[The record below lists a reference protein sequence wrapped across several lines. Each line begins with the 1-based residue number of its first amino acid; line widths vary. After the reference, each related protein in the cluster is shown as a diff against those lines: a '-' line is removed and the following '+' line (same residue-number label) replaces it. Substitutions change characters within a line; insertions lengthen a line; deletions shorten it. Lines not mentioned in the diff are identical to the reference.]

1 MHSDFASSP
10 YVPLFCGKEDEG
22 TDRVTLSGHVDN
34 QSLVSNDAG
43 DLDAIF
49 EGAATGPDFQ
59 ADNRFVLQDPIQSAI
74 ISGSSPRNPRT
85 VPKSVRRRFISK
97 ALAGWISATSTRN
110 ATRLITIVASKSI
123 ARDKLIR
130 GCGLSLADID
140 SQEMH

>member
-10 YVPLFCGKEDEG
+10 YVPFFCG

-59 ADNRFVLQDPIQSAI
+59 ADNRFLLQEPIQSAI
-74 ISGSSPRNPRT
+74 ISGSHVTTQSENRPEIGPQVFDIEGAGRLDKDDQHEERNQVECHRRLKIPSSPQRVLRETN
-85 VPKSVRRRFISK
+85 
-97 ALAGWISATSTRN
+97 
-110 ATRLITIVASKSI
+110 
-123 ARDKLIR
+123 
-130 GCGLSLADID
+130 
-140 SQEMH
+140 

>member
-43 DLDAIF
+43 HLDAIF

-74 ISGSSPRNPRT
+74 ISGSHVTTQSENRPEIGPQAFYIEGTGGLDKRDQHEERNQ
-85 VPKSVRRRFISK
+85 VEYHC
-97 ALAGWISATSTRN
+97 
-110 ATRLITIVASKSI
+110 RLEEHR
-123 ARDKLIR
+123 ARE
-130 GCGLSLADID
+130 AD
-140 SQEMH
+140 MRM